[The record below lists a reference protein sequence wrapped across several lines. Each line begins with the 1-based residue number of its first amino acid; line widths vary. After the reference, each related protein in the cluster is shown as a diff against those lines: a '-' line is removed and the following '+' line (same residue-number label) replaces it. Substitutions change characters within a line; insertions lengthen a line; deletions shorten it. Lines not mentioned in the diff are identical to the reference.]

1 MSFKKIMARILVC
14 AILQLGVMSG
24 APISPEE
31 IEKVMNIM
39 HRTKIEYIVKQDDPP
54 LPS

>member
-1 MSFKKIMARILVC
+1 MSFKKTLARILVC
-14 AILQLGVMSG
+14 AILQFGLMSG

-39 HRTKIEYIVKQDDPP
+39 HRTKVQYILKQDDPP
-54 LPS
+54 S